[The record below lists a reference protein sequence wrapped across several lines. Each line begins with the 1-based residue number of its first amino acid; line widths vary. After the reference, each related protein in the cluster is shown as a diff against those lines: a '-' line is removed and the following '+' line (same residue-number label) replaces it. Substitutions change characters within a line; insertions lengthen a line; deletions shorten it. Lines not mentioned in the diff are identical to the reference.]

1 VTDRVPGSHTLLL
14 FRPNTCLPDLFHCGL
29 LFTAVH
35 YGSYVQM
42 NRFER
47 QQQMLSVSPP
57 SICLV
62 PSFYCRTHSGRHHT
76 GSCLVC
82 TVSKVSPKIYIQTH
96 SRRSHNMI
104 LRGSP
109 EQLSTCDFPLHLVG
123 STECHWLCRHI
134 QSALLFCA
142 GRQFYAIARAS
153 RIHICDLAPHKR
165 AQWERIIIIVHTMR
179 IMVITCHFY
188 QLASALGVSHTVL

>member
-1 VTDRVPGSHTLLL
+1 VTDRVPGYHTLLL

-35 YGSYVQM
+35 YSSYVQM

-47 QQQMLSVSPP
+47 QQQMLRVSPP

-62 PSFYCRTHSGRHHT
+62 PSFHCRTHPGRHCT

-82 TVSKVSPKIYIQTH
+82 TVSKVSPKIYIQTY
-96 SRRSHNMI
+96 SRRSQNMI

-123 STECHWLCRHI
+123 STECHWLCHHI
-134 QSALLFCA
+134 NLHCCFVPDDNSMPSPELPASTYVIWLYTSGHSGSVSSPSFTQCAL
-142 GRQFYAIARAS
+142 
-153 RIHICDLAPHKR
+153 
-165 AQWERIIIIVHTMR
+165 W
-179 IMVITCHFY
+179 
-188 QLASALGVSHTVL
+188 